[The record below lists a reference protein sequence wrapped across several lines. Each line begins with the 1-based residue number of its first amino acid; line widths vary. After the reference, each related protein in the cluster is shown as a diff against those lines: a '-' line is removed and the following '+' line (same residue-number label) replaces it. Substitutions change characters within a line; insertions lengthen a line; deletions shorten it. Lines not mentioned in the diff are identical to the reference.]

1 MTSTL
6 AIMLAVVFAVMG
18 FVRADET
25 VWIGEHIVDQPLR
38 FARKGLSVRPGAK
51 VVFRGEGR
59 ITIENASFVADGAAF
74 ESDGILT
81 NAFRISVSGGRLDMT
96 RCRVLGVRS
105 HEPSKG
111 KGHYIF
117 GAFWSQYGH
126 GSRLDGNEFRDS
138 SSVTYANAS
147 GVEVRDN
154 LFLRSDKIGVYLF
167 HVVNPVVVRNEFMKS
182 VDEALCLNVV
192 EGADVRGNR
201 FTDCAAGIGT
211 KSSRRC
217 RFSGNSFFGGVTG
230 MSFRW
235 AGDENLCSAN
245 LFEDVKCAA
254 FSALQPLGA
263 ANVFANNLVSRCG
276 YGWSLG
282 KQNSQRRIVICDNAI
297 FCVGTG
303 ISLAEGEVDAPNNAF
318 WKVRTPVSTKSEAK
332 VSTPKMVAAD
342 PLFMDAVRGDY
353 RLKPASPLLQAGVNG
368 GNIGLYQ

>member
-1 MTSTL
+1 MTRTL

-81 NAFRISVSGGRLDMT
+81 NAFRISVSGGKMDMT
-96 RCRVLGVRS
+96 RCRVSCVRS

-111 KGHYIF
+111 KAHYIF
-117 GAFWSQYGH
+117 GAFWSQYGG
-126 GSRLDGNEFRDS
+126 GSRLVGNEFRGS
-138 SSVTYANAS
+138 SAVTYANAT

-154 LFLRSDKIGVYLF
+154 LFLRSDRAGVCLF

-182 VDEALCLNVV
+182 VGDALYLNAA
-192 EGADVRGNR
+192 EGADVRENR
-201 FTDCAAGIGT
+201 FTDCAVGMVNM
-211 KSSRRC
+211 SCCRC
-217 RFSGNSFFGGVTG
+217 RFSGNSFFGGATG
-230 MSFRW
+230 IAFRW
-235 AGDENLCSAN
+235 AGGENLYSAN
-245 LFEDVKCAA
+245 LFEDVKGSA
-254 FSALQPLGA
+254 FTAIEAMGA
-263 ANVFANNLVSRCG
+263 DNVFANNLVSRCG

-282 KQNSQRRIVICDNAI
+282 KQKSKRRIVLRDNA
-297 FCVGTG
+297 VSETGTG
-303 ISLAEGEVDAPNNAF
+303 ISIAEGEVDAPNNAF
-318 WKVRTPVSTKSEAK
+318 WKVRTPVVAKGEAK
-332 VSTPKMVAAD
+332 VSTPKMVTSD
-342 PLFMDAVRGDY
+342 PLFKDPSRGDY
-353 RLKPASPLLQAGVNG
+353 RLNPDSPLLNAGVNG